1 MPSPI
6 RRSTRGAPPAK
17 PTPTTNSSS
26 SSSLATSKQLDT
38 STKTTSNG
46 NHKSASPPSS
56 ASDEMSEPPR
66 RSQRSHPTQHDE
78 AIQDDDNVQE
88 GNAEEEDVTRCI
100 CGQQEYPGPP
110 LSEAFNNVD
119 LQNDDAGGL
128 FIQCDGCSVWQHGG
142 CVGIV
147 EESLCPEKYYCEECR
162 PKLHDQHTDERG
174 QQYSIYLPVN
184 PQTKRKGS
192 VSKSDDKTKKERDT
206 AAMRAS
212 ADPATGRRRGTMRSK
227 EHDDEE
233 EQLRR
238 ALEESRREQ
247 EGSGNGRR
255 NGKRAR
261 DESEDAK
268 HDTKR
273 QRILAESLA
282 ALSRNATIEDDSD
295 EETPSGSRGKK
306 ARADAQQTA
315 RQAELREKE
324 KEREKQRAEAA
335 GRRQERAGR
344 RRGDEPDPE
353 ETPKLS
359 ASAKTSP
366 PPSSLPPSPP
376 PQTTVERAPP
386 KRGPGKKTKKL
397 GNNQYTKAR
406 ERDLAAQAA
415 ASSPHHR
422 KRALNNNGGSSGDEQ
437 LPNGDSN
444 EPQTG
449 KGKGKGKNKVAN
461 GHASAQEPRELTV
474 QEMERVIDRMS
485 LYMQQKQIE
494 MAGDRTPPAADAGV
508 PGMPGGAVQ
517 PPTSVAAGD
526 VERPFDELN
535 SMEQADHIQRS
546 IMKWKALFGAHPA

>member
-1 MPSPI
+1 MASQPRAAAANAQKAI
-6 RRSTRGAPPAK
+6 DK
-17 PTPTTNSSS
+17 
-26 SSSLATSKQLDT
+26 
-38 STKTTSNG
+38 SN
-46 NHKSASPPSS
+46 
-56 ASDEMSEPPR
+56 R
-66 RSQRSHPTQHDE
+66 
-78 AIQDDDNVQE
+78 
-88 GNAEEEDVTRCI
+88 
-100 CGQQEYPGPP
+100 
-110 LSEAFNNVD
+110 
-119 LQNDDAGGL
+119 
-128 FIQCDGCSVWQHGG
+128 
-142 CVGIV
+142 
-147 EESLCPEKYYCEECR
+147 
-162 PKLHDQHTDERG
+162 

-192 VSKSDDKTKKERDT
+192 VSKSDDKTKKERDA

-261 DESEDAK
+261 DESEE
-268 HDTKR
+268 
-273 QRILAESLA
+273 ILAESLA
-282 ALSRNATIEDDSD
+282 ALSRNATIEDDSE

-344 RRGDEPDPE
+344 RRGDGTQDDIAARYAELTESIEPDPE

-444 EPQTG
+444 DLQTG

-461 GHASAQEPRELTV
+461 GHASAQEPKELTV

-494 MAGDRTPPAADAGV
+494 MAGDHTPPTADAGV

-517 PPTSVAAGD
+517 PPTSVATRD
-526 VERPFDELN
+526 DERPFDELN

>member
-26 SSSLATSKQLDT
+26 SSSLATSKQPDA
-38 STKTTSNG
+38 SAKITSNG
-46 NHKSASPPSS
+46 HNKSASPSS
-56 ASDEMSEPPR
+56 PASDEMSEPPR

-78 AIQDDDNVQE
+78 ATQDDDNVQE

-174 QQYSIYLPVN
+174 YVALSLVPFNITKHVLWHLPVRRWVFAARDGKALALRKAFFQSAFTDAPCAQVAFALHHHSQACQPISTMARYHEASQPRAAAANAQKAIDKSNRQQYSIYLPVN

-192 VSKSDDKTKKERDT
+192 VSKSDDKTKKERDA

-261 DESEDAK
+261 DESE
-268 HDTKR
+268 
-273 QRILAESLA
+273 E
-282 ALSRNATIEDDSD
+282 
-295 EETPSGSRGKK
+295 
-306 ARADAQQTA
+306 
-315 RQAELREKE
+315 
-324 KEREKQRAEAA
+324 
-335 GRRQERAGR
+335 
-344 RRGDEPDPE
+344 
-353 ETPKLS
+353 
-359 ASAKTSP
+359 
-366 PPSSLPPSPP
+366 
-376 PQTTVERAPP
+376 
-386 KRGPGKKTKKL
+386 
-397 GNNQYTKAR
+397 
-406 ERDLAAQAA
+406 
-415 ASSPHHR
+415 
-422 KRALNNNGGSSGDEQ
+422 
-437 LPNGDSN
+437 
-444 EPQTG
+444 
-449 KGKGKGKNKVAN
+449 
-461 GHASAQEPRELTV
+461 
-474 QEMERVIDRMS
+474 
-485 LYMQQKQIE
+485 
-494 MAGDRTPPAADAGV
+494 
-508 PGMPGGAVQ
+508 
-517 PPTSVAAGD
+517 
-526 VERPFDELN
+526 
-535 SMEQADHIQRS
+535 
-546 IMKWKALFGAHPA
+546 